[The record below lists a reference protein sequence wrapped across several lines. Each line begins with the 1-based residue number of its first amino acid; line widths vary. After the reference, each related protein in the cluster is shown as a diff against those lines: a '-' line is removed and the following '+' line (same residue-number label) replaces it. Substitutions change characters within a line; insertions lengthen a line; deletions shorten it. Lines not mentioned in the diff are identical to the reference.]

1 MSLSYHDAMSQ
12 EDRDKW
18 EEACTAEL
26 ETFRKLGVFEE
37 VPRPQDRKIVGSKWV
52 FRMKHSSDGQIEK
65 YKAQVVAQGFSQGGL
80 YTPPHSYRNLGIRS
94 ESYRSHIGI
103 CYK

>member
-65 YKAQVVAQGFSQGGL
+65 YKAQVVAQGFSQFD
-80 YTPPHSYRNLGIRS
+80 YKIWNTTFSNQAGI
-94 ESYRSHIGI
+94 GT
-103 CYK
+103 